1 MHKISSRV
9 FLNTILSVVAVLS
22 LAALTSAPASAQI
35 GPIRIGVLAPIT
47 GPLAKPGEEMLNG
60 MKMFWE
66 KNQYMAGGRKIELIT
81 ADTTCNPDQGLIQAR
96 RLALQEKV
104 DFMIG
109 PLCGHVGPAVAQ
121 VSKETGVPLVM
132 DAAGADTITKWDR
145 NPTVIR
151 TAVSASQ
158 LGHPFGEYLFKELG
172 VKNATFIASDYTW
185 GHEVAGGMIRTYQ
198 DAGGKVDKVIWAPLA
213 TADYGASLAAIPSG
227 TGAVVAVV
235 AGVAR
240 IRLFEAWYNF
250 GYNKRFQ
257 IHGGYWLHEDAIP
270 QIDARA
276 VGIISNTVHYVA
288 GIDTPENK
296 AFVDEYAKRFKLLPS
311 WFAESSYTASMWVKT
326 AIDQLNGNVS
336 DRTAFLN
343 TMRKIELKAPRGP
356 VKLDQFDNPIQN
368 VYISRLQKVKH
379 PILGEQLMN
388 IPVKTYTNV
397 SQFWTY
403 DPQEF
408 LKRGPYKRY

>member
-1 MHKISSRV
+1 MYKKIQDV
-9 FLNTILSVVAVLS
+9 FLNKLLVSVAASILAVF
-22 LAALTSAPASAQI
+22 ASFQVNAQT

-47 GPLAKPGEEMLNG
+47 GPLAKPGAEMLNG
-60 MKMFWE
+60 MKMYWE
-66 KNQYMAGGRKIELIT
+66 KNNYMAGGRKIELVI
-81 ADTTCNPDQGLIQAR
+81 ADTTCNPDQGLTQAR

-132 DAAGADTITKWDR
+132 DAAGADTITKWSR
-145 NPTVIR
+145 TPSVIR

-158 LGHPFGEYLFKELG
+158 LGHPFGEYLFKELK

-185 GHEVAGGMIRTYQ
+185 GHEVAGGMIKTFE

-213 TADYGASLAAIPSG
+213 TADYGASLAAVPPG

-250 GYNKRFQ
+250 GYDKRFK

-276 VGIISNTVHYVA
+276 EGIISNCVHYVA

-326 AIDQLNGNVS
+326 AIDQINGNVS
-336 DRTAFLN
+336 DRTGFLN
-343 TMRKIELKAPRGP
+343 AMRKVELKAPRGP
-356 VKLDQFDNPIQN
+356 VKLDAYDNPVQN
-368 VYISRLQKVKH
+368 VYISRLRKVNH

-388 IPVKTYTNV
+388 VPVKTYTNV